1 LYTVPESHPDI
12 DGPRWDE
19 LELDSEVLALRWAE
33 PDPKDEALR
42 WIGNGAERAALVAA
56 GVWYVVSD
64 GWFGSSLGADIAGNA
79 AGAVVLGG
87 TCFAAGA
94 VIKRRRPELFEDPAA
109 APATG
114 GW

>member
-1 LYTVPESHPDI
+1 MNQSHPDI

-19 LELDSEVLALRWAE
+19 VELDPEVLALRWEE
-33 PDPKDEALR
+33 PDPKTEALR

-64 GWFGSSLGADIAGNA
+64 GWFGSSLGADIAGNV
-79 AGAVVLGG
+79 AGAFVVGG
-87 TCFAAGA
+87 TCLAVGAA
-94 VIKRRRPELFEDPAA
+94 VKRRHPELFAPEADPRG
-109 APATG
+109 G